1 MSSSTGAAERRQ
13 DISEAELVDV
23 VDAVLQASRAL
34 VAVAAR
40 SLARVEGNVTLQQY
54 RAMVVLAS
62 RGPQTAGVLADSLGI
77 HLSTLTRLCD
87 RLVGKGLITRQE
99 EPANRR
105 RVLLSLTPRGKRL
118 VRSVTSTWRDEI
130 ASILRRV
137 PPVQRAELVAALRA
151 FGEAAGEPADS
162 AWAPEWLAE

>member
-1 MSSSTGAAERRQ
+1 VRDAAAAGRHR
-13 DISEAELVDV
+13 DVSEAELVDV

-40 SLARVEGNVTLQQY
+40 SLAHVEGNVTIPQY

-62 RGPQTAGVLADSLGI
+62 RGPQSAGALADSLGI

-87 RLVGKGLITRQE
+87 RLVAKGLITREE
-99 EPANRR
+99 EPGNRR
-105 RVLLSLTPRGKRL
+105 RVTLSLTPRGKRL
-118 VRSVTSTWRDEI
+118 VGSVTATRRDEI
-130 ASILRRV
+130 AAILRRV
-137 PPVQRAELVAALRA
+137 PPVRRGELVVALRA

-162 AWAPEWLAE
+162 SWAPEWFAE